1 MIKFSDD
8 EPEEE
13 MLAVFY
19 GKKEIMSR
27 SEFEDKIR
35 KGTYP
40 FDVKAE
46 RIN

>member
-1 MIKFSDD
+1 MITIPD
-8 EPEEE
+8 EEEQEE

-27 SEFEDKIR
+27 SEFEARIR
-35 KGTYP
+35 RGTYP
-40 FDVKAE
+40 LDVRVE